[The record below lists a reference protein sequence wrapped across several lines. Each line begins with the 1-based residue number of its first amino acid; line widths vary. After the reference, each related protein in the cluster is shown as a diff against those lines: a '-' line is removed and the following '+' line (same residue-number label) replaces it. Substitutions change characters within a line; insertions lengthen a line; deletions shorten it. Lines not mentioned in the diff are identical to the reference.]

1 MGWMMD
7 DGLMADAAIEL
18 WDSLD
23 TNSIQRPP
31 PPARRR
37 APATMAVICVMVAAR
52 YYVVLIKVQ
61 LAFVSCAED
70 RRSLLVDRRYRR
82 WIS

>member
-1 MGWMMD
+1 
-7 DGLMADAAIEL
+7 MADAAIEL

-37 APATMAVICVMVAAR
+37 APATMAVICVMPP
-52 YYVVLIKVQ
+52 L
-61 LAFVSCAED
+61 
-70 RRSLLVDRRYRR
+70 
-82 WIS
+82 